1 MKLIFDWSSSFYE
14 EKNNW
19 RGDEEIIS
27 LEIFQKECGFAV
39 AKVSVGT
46 KDADKLL
53 NKKYAKIGVQSGDDV
68 KLLFSGRL
76 IAFPIGFGG
85 STTELEFIA
94 EPDNYQTKLSKFSS
108 ENFERYHSID
118 NHVTK
123 NDNILFDDLFFSSR
137 DLKNPTIF
145 LEGSDKIFYWDM
157 RDGRLSLSEVNRGR
171 RNFDID
177 GDEVLKDSI
186 KVRIAREPYRAVNL
200 KVSAGW
206 IQHEYGI
213 IDVIPMIAA
222 KFASGVINS
231 FTNIKSGIEK
241 IFSSRNG
248 YGLARCDIKEIN
260 PNLRGLGSGY
270 PLLSPDFYIHESTDR
285 KKIQFKRFYFDG
297 KLILNW
303 AYRQKRIEAVNVR
316 ILNPSSSHGR
326 EKNLYLRL
334 SAIQLPKKHPIW
346 NNFTYYGRGEK
357 IRRGE
362 DVFEC
367 ASPHVSG
374 ENFEPDK
381 WRFVEKIPDALKND
395 MSSSFFATARG
406 KNAVKYAMQKAIALV
421 NYSSRNVEID
431 FCVEAKKFI
440 FASVDDQITIRDGRF
455 NGGYVSGKI
464 VRMRFNGNAD
474 QKAIKFTI
482 GCRAANLSR
491 SFDKLNSYEI
501 SVSDDAS
508 NVNPADIVQKIEI
521 ENAPEEQIDV
531 LSRTVA
537 RTSAEMKDELKKHA
551 TKIKLFL
558 HPLNTTRVI
567 TREVTLPDFEM
578 GQS

>member
-1 MKLIFDWSSSFYE
+1 MKLIFDWSPSFYE

-19 RGDEEIIS
+19 RGDEKIIS
-27 LEIFQKECGFAV
+27 LEIFQKECGFAA
-39 AKVSVGT
+39 AKVSIGT

-53 NKKYAKIGVQSGDDV
+53 NRKYAKIGVQNGDDV
-68 KLLFSGRL
+68 ELLFSGRL
-76 IAFPIGFGG
+76 VAFPVGFCG

-94 EPDNYQTKLSKFSS
+94 EPDDYQTKLSEFSS
-108 ENFERYHSID
+108 ENFRCYRSID
-118 NHVTK
+118 NHAAMG
-123 NDNILFDDLFFSSR
+123 DNIPFDDLFFSSR

-145 LEGSDKIFYWDM
+145 LEGSDKIFHWDM
-157 RDGRLSLSEVNRGR
+157 RDGQLSLSDVNRGR
-171 RNFDID
+171 RNFDVNGNEI
-177 GDEVLKDSI
+177 LQNSI
-186 KVRIAREPYRAVNL
+186 KVRIAREPYRVVNL
-200 KVSAGW
+200 RVSAGW

-241 IFSSRNG
+241 IFSARNG
-248 YGLARCDIKEIN
+248 YGLAHCDIKEIN
-260 PNLRGLGSGY
+260 PNVPGLGNGY
-270 PLLSPDFYIHESTDR
+270 PMLSPDFCVQKSTD
-285 KKIQFKRFYFDG
+285 KQKVQFKRFYFGG

-316 ILNPSSSHGR
+316 ILNPSSPHGR

-334 SAIQLPKKHPIW
+334 NAIQLPKKRPNW
-346 NNFTYYGRGEK
+346 NNFTYYGRSEK
-357 IRRGE
+357 IRHGE

-367 ASPHVSG
+367 MTPHVSG

-395 MSSSFFATARG
+395 MSSSFFSTVRG
-406 KNAVKYAMQKAIALV
+406 KNAIKYAMQKAIALI

-440 FASVDDQITIRDGRF
+440 FASLDDQITIHDGRF
-455 NGGYVSGKI
+455 SGGRVSGKI
-464 VRMRFNGNAD
+464 LRMRFTGRVD
-474 QKAIKFTI
+474 QKVIKFTI
-482 GCRAANLSR
+482 GCCAAKLSR
-491 SFDKLNSYEI
+491 SFDRLNSYGI
-501 SVSDDAS
+501 DVSDDAS
-508 NVNPADIVQKIEI
+508 TVNPSDIVQKIEI
-521 ENAPEEQIDV
+521 KNTPEEQIDV

-537 RTSAEMKDELKKHA
+537 RTSGELKDELRKHA
-551 TKIKLFL
+551 TKIRLFL
-558 HPLNTTRVI
+558 HPLNTARVI

-578 GQS
+578 EQS